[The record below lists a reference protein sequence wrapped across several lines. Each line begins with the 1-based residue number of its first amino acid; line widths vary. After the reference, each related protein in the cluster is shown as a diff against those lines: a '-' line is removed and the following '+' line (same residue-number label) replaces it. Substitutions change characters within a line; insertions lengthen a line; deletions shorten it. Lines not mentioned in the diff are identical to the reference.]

1 MSDQNLSKFINIEQF
16 LDFYN
21 RYYGEFTPEN
31 SDQNLSEFINI
42 EQFLDF
48 YNHYYGKFTP
58 ENLVFNANLQQLGQ
72 KISDWCCLET
82 DGKITPE
89 EAYEKIRRLC
99 KQNL

>member
-1 MSDQNLSKFINIEQF
+1 M
-16 LDFYN
+16 
-21 RYYGEFTPEN
+21 

-42 EQFLDF
+42 EQFLDPH
-48 YNHYYGKFTP
+48 NRYYEEFTP
-58 ENLVFNANLQQLGQ
+58 ENLVFNANFQELGQ
-72 KISDWCCLET
+72 RISYWCGLET